1 MGFCVS
7 YITTEYVP
15 LANLGLR
22 NTCEGGV
29 LKCDPAALAT
39 RDGVVLSK
47 QCREIPI
54 FLLVHTVK
62 DVNSTEYRVREKKRV

>member
-15 LANLGLR
+15 LANSGLR

-39 RDGVVLSK
+39 RDGVVL
-47 QCREIPI
+47 
-54 FLLVHTVK
+54 
-62 DVNSTEYRVREKKRV
+62 